1 MNLKTSLFNK
11 AIIKA
16 DIKQSWWAMVII
28 AILYMIYCFPLLRG
42 MASGF
47 EYVLEC
53 DEFID
58 GFTDRGIF
66 AMILAVGMAGHLFA
80 YLHKSNSVGFMHGLP
95 ISRLSQYVSHFV
107 TGYII
112 IMLPVVIYTAIMA
125 VVSPKYMGQYCLA
138 YLMATALQA
147 LIVYSIVAFVST
159 VAGNIIAVYIFSV
172 GVMLLPMY
180 LYGSINYLMSRF
192 WEGVCQVDYMGGIM
206 PYIYS
211 DFIELTSIKGLL
223 YLLYSVIF
231 FIMGYIFY
239 KNRNLENNNEVVA
252 FPFLRP
258 VFMYIVAF
266 CFSSATFIV
275 TFDSDAFSVIISFI
289 VGLIAVT
296 ATFMLNNKSLSI
308 KGIFKYYA
316 IFIVGYALVVMIFA
330 FDILGFQAR
339 IPNVNS
345 IDSIELMP
353 SVYNYYAENLKSD
366 KKEEI
371 EMINKLHK
379 DIVNHKVENADYFGN
394 IKFKYNLKNG
404 TSIAREYDIS
414 WDIALKNKEFFESDL
429 YLKFRNPVLQDNVVF
444 IQGGIEKDDADAVII
459 DNKQKIEGLLDA
471 IKEDIYNIAFE
482 KRESEVLYDLYNADE
497 EENDIKQCSIWFEYY
512 VNTRN
517 GSGKGRDVDYFSIN
531 ENYKNTIKFI
541 EENYNGL
548 LED

>member
-16 DIKQSWWAMVII
+16 DIKQYWWAAIII
-28 AILYMIYCFPLLRG
+28 AIMYMVFCFPLLRG
-42 MASGF
+42 MDIDFKYA
-47 EYVLEC
+47 LEC
-53 DEFID
+53 EEYIS
-58 GFTDRGIF
+58 GFTDRGMF
-66 AMILAVGMAGHLFA
+66 ATILAVGMAGRLFA

-112 IMLPVVIYTAIMA
+112 IMLPVVIYAAIVA
-125 VVSPKYMGQYCLA
+125 IASPRYIGQYCLA
-138 YLMATALQA
+138 YLMATALQS

-159 VAGNIIAVYIFSV
+159 VAGNIIAVYIFSA
-172 GVMLLPMY
+172 GVILLPTY
-180 LYGSINYLMSRF
+180 LYGSINYLMGYF
-192 WEGVCQVDYMGGIM
+192 WEGVAQVDYMGGIM
-206 PYIYS
+206 PYVYIE
-211 DFIELTSIKGLL
+211 FIELTSSKGLL

-258 VFMYIVAF
+258 IFMYIVAY
-266 CFSSATFIV
+266 CFSSATFIM
-275 TFDSDAFSVIISFI
+275 TFDSDAFSVIVSFI

-296 ATFMLNNKSLSI
+296 ATFMLNNKSLSV
-308 KGIFKYYA
+308 KGIFKYYG

-330 FDILGFQAR
+330 FDILGFQTR
-339 IPNVNS
+339 IPDVNS
-345 IDSIELMP
+345 IESIELMP
-353 SVYNYYAENLKSD
+353 RFYNNYAEILKSD
-366 KKEEI
+366 EKEEI
-371 EMINKLHK
+371 EMLNKLHK
-379 DIVNHKVENADYFGN
+379 DIISHKAEYNDYFGN

-404 TSIAREYDIS
+404 TTMTREYNIS
-414 WDIALKNKEFFESDL
+414 WDMALKNKEFFESDL
-429 YLKFRNPVLQDNVVF
+429 YLKFRNPALQDNVIFV
-444 IQGGIEKDDADAVII
+444 QGGIEKEDDDAVII

-471 IKEDIYNIAFE
+471 IKEDIYNISFE
-482 KRESEVLYDLYNADE
+482 KRESEILYDLYNVDE
-497 EENDIKQCSIWFEYY
+497 EKNDIKQCNVWFEYY
-512 VNTRN
+512 VNKQT
-517 GSGKGRDVDYFSIN
+517 GSGRDVNYFSIN